1 MPPLLTQVARISD
14 GMPLVASQTPSA
26 GIQVTAVHQQEAKDI
41 LRKITAG
48 TPTKMSIVSG
58 DMIFYYMTRDSLCF
72 LTMTESRYPKRLA
85 FLYLDEIGDLVLSE
99 LVNEFDNQWRTEVD
113 QTARPFRFIHYDPLI
128 QRKQRDF
135 QDERQQRSKLN
146 DDLSEIQ
153 SIMKKNINDILDR
166 GEKLDNVHNISQDLL
181 KQSSGFKWG
190 ARKLTLQAR
199 LQQVLPMIVGGLII
213 VFVIYVK
220 FFW

>member
-85 FLYLDEIGDLVLSE
+85 FLY
-99 LVNEFDNQWRTEVD
+99 
-113 QTARPFRFIHYDPLI
+113 
-128 QRKQRDF
+128 
-135 QDERQQRSKLN
+135 
-146 DDLSEIQ
+146 
-153 SIMKKNINDILDR
+153 
-166 GEKLDNVHNISQDLL
+166 
-181 KQSSGFKWG
+181 
-190 ARKLTLQAR
+190 
-199 LQQVLPMIVGGLII
+199 
-213 VFVIYVK
+213 
-220 FFW
+220 